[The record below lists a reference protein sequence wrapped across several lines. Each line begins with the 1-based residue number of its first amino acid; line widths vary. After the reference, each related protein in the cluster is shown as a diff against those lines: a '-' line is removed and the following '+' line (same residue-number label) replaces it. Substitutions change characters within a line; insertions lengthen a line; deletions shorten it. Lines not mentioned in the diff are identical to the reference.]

1 MQSRLF
7 RAAVFAAVL
16 VAGDFFVPFLLRAAD
31 VATEFNKNW
40 PRWRGPAET
49 GVAPHASPPADWS
62 ETKNI
67 KWKVAMPGEGSG
79 SPIIWGDRVFVT
91 SAVDTGKAPAPRAA
105 EPGAAPTPTPAGAP
119 PGAPAG
125 RSTEAEWRFVVSA
138 LNRADGKVIWEK
150 TARTE
155 RPHEG
160 VHQTGNFAPNSAVT
174 DGEHIYAYFGSRG
187 LYAYDFDG
195 NLKWERDFGDMR
207 IRYSF
212 GEGSSPGLH
221 GNTLVLIWDNEG
233 ESFIVA
239 VDKYSGKEL
248 WRKTREEQTSW
259 TTPLIV
265 EDTAGRTHVITSATG
280 QVRSYDLA
288 TGEILWTIGG
298 MTFNAIPSPVY
309 ADGIVYLM
317 SGFRG
322 NALKAIRLA
331 DAKGDVAGT
340 SALLWEFGQDTPY
353 VPSPLLYDG
362 ILYFLKSN
370 NAILSA
376 FDAKTGKPHYG
387 PQRVEPLTNIYA
399 SPVGAAGK
407 VYITDRRGYTATI
420 KAGPAFEVLATNKLD
435 DVFDASAAVVDGEIY
450 LRGVKSLYCIA
461 AK

>member
-1 MQSRLF
+1 MPPLQSHSRLF
-7 RAAVFAAVL
+7 RASIIAAVFVTFDL
-16 VAGDFFVPFLLRAAD
+16 VGPYLLRAAEVD
-31 VATEFNKNW
+31 TADFDRNW

-49 GVAPHASPPADWS
+49 GVAPHAKPPVEWS
-62 ETKNI
+62 ETKNVR
-67 KWKVAMPGEGSG
+67 WKVAIPGEGSA
-79 SPIIWGDRVFVT
+79 SPIVWGDRVFVT
-91 SAVDTGKAPAPRAA
+91 SAIDTGKAPAAD
-105 EPGAAPTPTPAGAP
+105 APKTQGQASPPGAP
-119 PGAPAG
+119 PG
-125 RSTEAEWRFVVSA
+125 RNTENEWRFAVMA
-138 LNRADGKVIWEK
+138 LRRSDGSVIWDR

-160 VHQTGNFAPNSAVT
+160 THQTGSFAANSAVT
-174 DGEHIYAYFGSRG
+174 DGETLYAYFGSRG

-195 NLKWERDFGDMR
+195 NLKWERDFGDMT

-212 GEGSSPGLH
+212 GEGSSPALH
-221 GNTLVLIWDNEG
+221 GDTLVLIWDDEK

-239 VDKYSGKEL
+239 LDKKTGEEI

-259 TTPLIV
+259 TTPLILDV
-265 EDTAGRTHVITSATG
+265 GGRAQVITSATG

-288 TGEILWTIGG
+288 TGDLVWHTGG

-331 DAKGDVAGT
+331 EAKGDVSGT
-340 SALLWEFGQDTPY
+340 SAVVWEYAQDTPY

-376 FDAKTGKPHYG
+376 FDAKTGKAHYSL
-387 PQRVEPLTNIYA
+387 QRLEPLTNIYS

-407 VYITDRRGYTATI
+407 VYVTDRRGYTI
-420 KAGPAFEVLATNKLD
+420 VLDAGPTYRVAATNKLD
-435 DVFDASAAVVDGEIY
+435 DGFDSSAAVVDGEIY
-450 LRGVKSLYCIA
+450 LRGKSLYCLA
-461 AK
+461 EAN

>member
-1 MQSRLF
+1 MI
-7 RAAVFAAVL
+7 AAVFLAFEL
-16 VAGDFFVPFLLRAAD
+16 VGPYLLRAAE
-31 VATEFNKNW
+31 VATDFDRNW

-49 GVAPHASPPADWS
+49 GVAPHAKPPVEWS
-62 ETKNI
+62 ETKNVR
-67 KWKVAMPGEGSG
+67 WKVAVPGEGSA
-79 SPIIWGDRVFVT
+79 SPIVWGDRVFVT
-91 SAVDTGKAPAPRAA
+91 TAIDTGKPPAAA
-105 EPGAAPTPTPAGAP
+105 DAKASGGAAAP
-119 PGAPAG
+119 PGAPPG
-125 RSTEAEWRFVVSA
+125 RSSENEWRFAVMA
-138 LNRADGKVIWEK
+138 LRRSDGSVIWDK

-160 VHQTGNFAPNSAVT
+160 THQTGSFAANSAVT
-174 DGEHIYAYFGSRG
+174 DGETLFAYFGSRG

-195 NLKWERDFGDMR
+195 NLKWERDFGDMT

-212 GEGSSPGLH
+212 GEGSSPALH
-221 GNTLVLIWDNEG
+221 GDTLVLIWDNEK

-239 VDKYSGKEL
+239 VDKRTGKEI

-259 TTPLIV
+259 TTPLILDV
-265 EDTAGRTHVITSATG
+265 GGRAQVITSATG

-288 TGEILWTIGG
+288 TGELVWHTGG

-340 SALLWEFGQDTPY
+340 SAVVWEYAQDTPY

-370 NAILSA
+370 NGILSA
-376 FDAKTGKPHYG
+376 FDAKTGKPHYSQ
-387 PQRVEPLTNIYA
+387 QRLEPLTNIYS

-407 VYITDRRGYTATI
+407 VYITDRRGYTI
-420 KAGPAFEVLATNKLD
+420 VVEAGPTFKVAATNKLD
-435 DVFDASAAVVDGEIY
+435 DGFDSSAAVVDGEIY
-450 LRGVKSLYCIA
+450 LRGKSLYCLA
-461 AK
+461 EAK